1 MEIVSFLI
9 LHICIYIYGMVWYG
23 IYGIYTLFILQKD
36 KNKSKKDPETWCLPE
51 RLWGETDEVWWVVL

>member
-9 LHICIYIYGMVWYG
+9 LHVYIYGMVWYG

-36 KNKSKKDPETWCLPE
+36 KNKSKKDP
-51 RLWGETDEVWWVVL
+51 